1 MNVQTMAQ
9 MAYAQAA
16 TPIRTDRGTEF
27 ELFVRITRALRK
39 ASTAQVD
46 FKQLSQAILENRRL
60 WNTLAADLAEP
71 DNPYPDE
78 LKGMILNL
86 ANFTQLHSSK
96 VLAGKA
102 STDTL
107 VEINTAMMRGLREGE
122 TR

>member
-27 ELFVRITRALRK
+27 ELFVRITRALRN
-39 ASTAQVD
+39 ASTARVD

-86 ANFTQLHSSK
+86 ANFTELHSSK

-102 STDTL
+102 TTETL

-122 TR
+122 A

>member
-9 MAYAQAA
+9 MAYAQAV

-27 ELFVRITRALRK
+27 ELFVRITRALRN
-39 ASTAQVD
+39 ASTARVD

-86 ANFTQLHSSK
+86 ANFTELHSSK

-102 STDTL
+102 TTETL

-122 TR
+122 A

>member
-86 ANFTQLHSSK
+86 ANFTQLHSS
-96 VLAGKA
+96 VCCALLRV
-102 STDTL
+102 TL
-107 VEINTAMMRGLREGE
+107 GC
-122 TR
+122 

>member
-1 MNVQTMAQ
+1 

-27 ELFVRITRALRK
+27 ELFVRITRALRN
-39 ASTAQVD
+39 ASTERVD

-60 WNTLAADLAEP
+60 WNTLAADLAES

-86 ANFTQLHSSK
+86 ANFTEPHSSK

-102 STDTL
+102 TTDTL

-122 TR
+122 AR

>member
-27 ELFVRITRALRK
+27 ELFVRITRALRN
-39 ASTAQVD
+39 ASTARVD

-86 ANFTQLHSSK
+86 ANFTELHSSK

-102 STDTL
+102 TTDTL

-122 TR
+122 AR